1 MTFAIVA
8 SKCVHTSSIV
18 GAEALSETHSSM
30 SRMENQDT
38 SDTPRKHPL
47 SNTLLCPHP
56 EHTARTHTC
65 GFFTGNWLF
74 CYQRPILREEFW
86 IPEAHSLDFYHFV
99 QLILEVLSCCNGIT
113 SIHIFSLIRPC
124 LFWGREHTAGTWY
137 TDTPFCWRN

>member
-56 EHTARTHTC
+56 EHTAHTHTC
-65 GFFTGNWLF
+65 GFFTGNSD
-74 CYQRPILREEFW
+74 YS
-86 IPEAHSLDFYHFV
+86 ATN
-99 QLILEVLSCCNGIT
+99 VLSSGKSSGSVRHIHWISIT
-113 SIHIFSLIRPC
+113 LYSL
-124 LFWGREHTAGTWY
+124 F
-137 TDTPFCWRN
+137 